1 MMGPGTIA
9 PNMNRVSLPRRGWRA
24 LKGTLR
30 ALAAAL
36 MILPSYALLAY
47 VVLPASWSQIQK
59 RLPKEGNAI
68 SYTAE
73 GIPAD
78 PLNIALVGS
87 REEVLDAMRAAGW
100 VAADRISL
108 RSGWRDAHSVLFNR
122 SYPAAP
128 VSTHYF
134 RNRPQDLAFEQQ
146 VGKSPRK
153 RHHVRFW
160 RVDDPTGRG
169 RGLWIGAAT
178 FDAALGVSRF
188 TGEVMHHIDP
198 DVDRERER
206 LVADLD
212 AGCAVESVFR
222 AENFRP
228 AGDGRN
234 GGGDPYRTDGALAIA
249 VLRPAGGDCYPRRE
263 EPVSSRSDK
272 S

>member
-1 MMGPGTIA
+1 
-9 PNMNRVSLPRRGWRA
+9 MNRVSLPRRGWRIVRTA
-24 LKGTLR
+24 LR
-30 ALAAAL
+30 ACAAAL

-47 VVLPASWSQIQK
+47 VLLPASWSQFQK
-59 RLPKEGNAI
+59 RLPREGNGI

-78 PLNIALVGS
+78 PLNVALVGT
-87 REEVLDAMRAAGW
+87 REEVVEAMRAAGW
-100 VAADRISL
+100 VAADRITL

-128 VSTHYF
+128 VSTHYLGD
-134 RNRPQDLAFEQQ
+134 RPQDLAFEQQ
-146 VGKSPRK
+146 VGKSPRR

-160 RVDDPTGRG
+160 RVEDPSPRG
-169 RGLWIGAAT
+169 SDRPLWIGAAT
-178 FDAALGVSRF
+178 YDAALGVSRF

-198 DVDRERER
+198 EVDRERER
-206 LVADLD
+206 LLADLE
-212 AGCAVESVFR
+212 AGGVVERVTR
-222 AENFRP
+222 AQNFRP

-249 VLRPAGGDCYPRRE
+249 VLRPSPAGSACYSAPE
-263 EPVSSRSDK
+263 APAPSRSDK

>member
-1 MMGPGTIA
+1 
-9 PNMNRVSLPRRGWRA
+9 VS
-24 LKGTLR
+24 R

-47 VVLPASWSQIQK
+47 VLLPASWSQLQK
-59 RLPKEGNAI
+59 RLPRQGSGI

-87 REEVLDAMRAAGW
+87 REDVLEAMRAAGW
-100 VAADRISL
+100 VAADRITL

-122 SYPAAP
+122 SYPSAP
-128 VSTHYF
+128 VSTHYLG
-134 RNRPQDLAFEQQ
+134 NRPQDLAFEQQ
-146 VGKSPRK
+146 VGKSPRR

-160 RVDDPTGRG
+160 RVDEPSAPGRP
-169 RGLWIGAAT
+169 LWIGAAT
-178 FDAALGVSRF
+178 YDAALGVSHF

-198 DVDRERER
+198 EVDRERER
-206 LVADLD
+206 LLADLET
-212 AGCAVESVFR
+212 GGAVANVLR

-228 AGDGRN
+228 AGRGRN

-249 VLRPAGGDCYPRRE
+249 VLRSPADSDCYERP
-263 EPVSSRSDK
+263 EPPVPSRSDR